1 MKDSTFYSEMCY
13 LIFSIIHLTQLQLVL
28 TSSFKKKYQQRFNS
42 VQRKTAL
49 QTAHFSPHRACL
61 HYIKI
66 LNRQFKI
73 KNLNHHFESTQI
85 ACHASKQEPIVANVA
100 SS

>member
-1 MKDSTFYSEMCY
+1 
-13 LIFSIIHLTQLQLVL
+13 VL
-28 TSSFKKKYQQRFNS
+28 FDILHYPFDTTATCTYKFFLKKYQQRFNS

-100 SS
+100 SA